1 MKTAVNAQIDHK
13 PLPWQQQHQLE
24 RWAEKSSASGTGS
37 RVVWA
42 SLPAELQLLWDQ
54 QGAQLEQVHPWSFT
68 AYPFKIKGDASPY
81 SPAFCYKLKTFSN
94 SVLSVLLLRKIVEC
108 LGSGAL
114 AYPRLSSTGKGGSRD
129 RPWLCLTREVFSLY
143 ITCHPLSLN
152 ELFIIR

>member
-68 AYPFKIKGDASPY
+68 AYPFKIKGGAYPY

-114 AYPRLSSTGKGGSRD
+114 AYPRLSSKGKGGQEGQAM
-129 RPWLCLTREVFSLY
+129 TVFNQGGL
-143 ITCHPLSLN
+143 
-152 ELFIIR
+152 